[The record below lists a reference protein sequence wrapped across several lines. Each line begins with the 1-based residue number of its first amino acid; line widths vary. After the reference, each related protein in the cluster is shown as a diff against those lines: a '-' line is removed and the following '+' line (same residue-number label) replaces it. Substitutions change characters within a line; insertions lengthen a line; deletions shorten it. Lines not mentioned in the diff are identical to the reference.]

1 MIFHYCIYW
10 CPFFTRT
17 LNEDCYLS
25 ELLSQPNCMRRFLEV
40 IFVPSPPLPSFGRL
54 HFPTSSPS
62 QGMAGKVKEL
72 SCDFFGYATF
82 PNIPVMGQKVN
93 FR

>member
-40 IFVPSPPLPSFGRL
+40 IFVPSPPLPGVLEGCISPHLPL
-54 HFPTSSPS
+54 HK
-62 QGMAGKVKEL
+62 GWLGK
-72 SCDFFGYATF
+72 
-82 PNIPVMGQKVN
+82 
-93 FR
+93 